1 MTQTGRKNPKL
12 INFGKCLR
20 VMSSS
25 FHQRVIC
32 KEFLMDIKWRTF
44 GEVRKRRT
52 QDNLKYGPNCD
63 ILPLKPS
70 ISTVKRILS
79 SFLVNYLSQNKQR
92 LRGEKVQNVSI
103 DNQRLLSLTQ
113 FQQYQ
118 IGWGYLCRNANIV
131 KITFLKLKILIME
144 KSENPSNFEYLKVNV
159 SVL

>member
-1 MTQTGRKNPKL
+1 MTQTGRKIPKL

-44 GEVRKRRT
+44 GEVRKGRT

-70 ISTVKRILS
+70 ISTLKK
-79 SFLVNYLSQNKQR
+79 SFPVFQLIIYLKISKSY
-92 LRGEKVQNVSI
+92 GEK
-103 DNQRLLSLTQ
+103 R
-113 FQQYQ
+113 Y
-118 IGWGYLCRNANIV
+118 R
-131 KITFLKLKILIME
+131 TFLLII
-144 KSENPSNFEYLKVNV
+144 KKYFH
-159 SVL
+159 